1 MSHDD
6 KTFVTK
12 RITNQHI
19 YDLLQ
24 ATHDQAKITNG
35 RVSILEEETK
45 NIKKRSVGHWIG
57 EHPFKFSG
65 YCLVFFSLVIS
76 DIRHPIIE
84 AFMKLWG

>member
-1 MSHDD
+1 MSHDN

-24 ATHDQAKITNG
+24 ATHDQAKKTNG
-35 RVSILEEETK
+35 RVTILEEENKTMK
-45 NIKKRSVGHWIG
+45 RRSVGHWIG

-65 YCLVFFSLVIS
+65 YVMIFFAVVIS
-76 DIRHPIIE
+76 DIRHPLISSII
-84 AFMKLWG
+84 KLWA